1 MHQFKY
7 PSMCVIKT
15 SWMVLDHKLVLKCS
29 INIADC
35 EQKIMRK
42 HQFLPLFTIIMIY
55 IANYDDDH
63 LANNS
68 VLFFF
73 IANALAFFSVPS

>member
-15 SWMVLDHKLVLKCS
+15 SWLVLDHKLVLKYF

-35 EQKIMRK
+35 EKKKIMRK
-42 HQFLPLFTIIMIY
+42 HQFLPLYTIIMIY
-55 IANYDDDH
+55 KAN
-63 LANNS
+63 
-68 VLFFF
+68 
-73 IANALAFFSVPS
+73 